1 MCLLFLLLLSSLFLR
16 LNGLLQLLRLL
27 QHECHCSSEIILI
40 GVITHSGV
48 DLPWLLTICY
58 F

>member
-1 MCLLFLLLLSSLFLR
+1 MLFLLLLSSLFLR
-16 LNGLLQLLRLL
+16 LNGLLQLLHL
-27 QHECHCSSEIILI
+27 QLHECHCSSEIILI

-48 DLPWLLTICY
+48 SLPWLLTVLT